1 MHLPQALR
9 PNRRRPPSRAFRH
22 ALPRPSRSRGFAA
35 IAAVLALLAAVLTFG
50 ETASAAEVLLSRG
63 KPATASSTESSSYG
77 AAKAVDGKSDTRWAS
92 KEGSGAQ
99 WLSVDLG
106 SDVPISRVR
115 LSWED
120 AYAKAYRIEVS
131 PDGASWTKV
140 YSTSAGDG
148 GTDDIGSLATHG
160 RHVRVYA
167 STRGTDYGYSLW
179 EFEVFGGASGP
190 DTTAPSAPTSP
201 KVTGTTP
208 TGVSLAWTASTDN
221 VGVTG
226 YDILRDGVAVGTSV
240 GTTYTDTGLT
250 TGVSY
255 SYTIRAKDAAGNLS
269 APSAA
274 VIGTP
279 QAGSS
284 SFTVAAAGDISDP
297 GCTASQECGAQQTA
311 RRVEAINPDEV
322 ITLGDNQYDTGS
334 LSDYRKYYDT
344 TWGRFKAKTHP
355 APGNHEYDDSTP
367 EAGYK
372 AYFGDRAT
380 PNGTTWY
387 SWDRGGWHFI
397 ALDSEQSMSS
407 TSAQIKWLKAD
418 LANNTQGCVAAY
430 WHKPLYSSGPQADKV
445 SQTAWQVLY
454 DAHADLILNGHDHLY
469 ERYAPQNPKAKADPA
484 GVRELLVGT
493 GGADPYDFESP
504 QPNSEKRVTGS
515 PAVLKLTL
523 TDSTYS
529 GQLVRYDG
537 TQLDSFGPVTCH

>member
-22 ALPRPSRSRGFAA
+22 ALPRSSRSRGFAA
-35 IAAVLALLAAVLTFG
+35 IAAVLALLAAVLTLG

-120 AYAKAYRIEVS
+120 AYAKGYRIEVS

-179 EFEVFGGASGP
+179 EFEVFGGTSGP
-190 DTTAPSAPTSP
+190 DTTAPSTPTSP

-284 SFTVAAAGDISDP
+284 SFTVVAAGDISDP

-344 TWGRFKAKTHP
+344 TWGRFKAKTRP

-407 TSAQIKWLKAD
+407 TSAQLKWLKAD

-445 SQTAWQVLY
+445 SQTAWQMLY